1 MSTRGTGL
9 TLSIGILAAI
19 VGYILWQVTVGFNT
33 KADDIATILQNSA
46 SGSTS
51 IQIALILIAVGL
63 VVHAAG
69 LINTRGTA
77 ASTSETL
84 GINCII
90 SAIVMWIA
98 TSGLGAAL
106 AEMGE
111 KYVAASAGAAA
122 GDAASVAAVGGMQIA
137 AGFIQATSVASGN
150 IGALLAGI
158 GWLFIGIAYLRKGA
172 SLALLG
178 WLSVVQGLILIVSI
192 LIIST
197 AVSVDT
203 AQQINGIGFLLI
215 TVWSVIR
222 GVQLIN
228 SK

>member
-84 GINCII
+84 GIICII

-111 KYVAASAGAAA
+111 KYVAASAGAA
-122 GDAASVAAVGGMQIA
+122 
-137 AGFIQATSVASGN
+137 FQAINRSG
-150 IGALLAGI
+150 
-158 GWLFIGIAYLRKGA
+158 
-172 SLALLG
+172 
-178 WLSVVQGLILIVSI
+178 
-192 LIIST
+192 
-197 AVSVDT
+197 
-203 AQQINGIGFLLI
+203 
-215 TVWSVIR
+215 
-222 GVQLIN
+222 
-228 SK
+228 

>member
-1 MSTRGTGL
+1 MNSKGTGL
-9 TLSIGILAAI
+9 TLSIGVVIGL
-19 VGYILWQVTVGFNT
+19 VGYILWQLTIGFDT
-33 KADDIATILQNSA
+33 KSDDVVTILQNSA

-84 GINCII
+84 GIICII

-122 GDAASVAAVGGMQIA
+122 GDAASVAR
-137 AGFIQATSVASGN
+137 S
-150 IGALLAGI
+150 
-158 GWLFIGIAYLRKGA
+158 
-172 SLALLG
+172 
-178 WLSVVQGLILIVSI
+178 
-192 LIIST
+192 
-197 AVSVDT
+197 
-203 AQQINGIGFLLI
+203 
-215 TVWSVIR
+215 
-222 GVQLIN
+222 
-228 SK
+228 